1 MNAPL
6 GFIEWTMVVNL
17 NYRWN
22 VAVQRQ
28 ARSSKRSM
36 KKFVNTSVF
45 ILMYMCTNQVQYVTV
60 MRKYYL
66 WFQICNIVC
75 LLNPI
80 TLDLGSGLIT
90 QNFWHYLEMAAVN
103 QIEVPIKGKV
113 LSLRLEKDQIDK
125 AHKDKTI
132 FPTTF
137 QSLWF

>member
-1 MNAPL
+1 
-6 GFIEWTMVVNL
+6 
-17 NYRWN
+17 
-22 VAVQRQ
+22 
-28 ARSSKRSM
+28 
-36 KKFVNTSVF
+36 
-45 ILMYMCTNQVQYVTV
+45 MCTNQVQYVTV

-113 LSLRLEKDQIDK
+113 LSLRLEKDHIDK
-125 AHKDKTI
+125 AHKDKTTVRA
-132 FPTTF
+132 P
-137 QSLWF
+137 L